1 MTPIEGGYKGYY
13 CFENYWQA
21 GKLNKVS
28 IIKTVLNG
36 GNPKQEEGVD
46 IQQVAKHYMQYIKME
61 KKETIL
67 KPENKSTYPN
77 ITISSKTNNKPNT
90 GKTM

>member
-1 MTPIEGGYKGYY
+1 
-13 CFENYWQA
+13 
-21 GKLNKVS
+21 VS

-46 IQQVAKHYMQYIKME
+46 IQKVAKHYMQYIKME
-61 KKETIL
+61 KKEAIL

>member
-46 IQQVAKHYMQYIKME
+46 IQ
-61 KKETIL
+61 
-67 KPENKSTYPN
+67 
-77 ITISSKTNNKPNT
+77 
-90 GKTM
+90 